1 MAQLVLIRHGETEW
15 SLSGKH
21 TGRTDVPL
29 TEHGREQA
37 QALGTA
43 LRGQAFALV
52 MTSPLQRAR
61 DTAHLAGFVDVEVDD
76 DLVEWDY
83 GGYEGRTT
91 PEIASELGRPWT
103 LFGDGVPAGET
114 PGESLEE
121 VAARAEQVLARVV
134 PLLEADDDVALVGH
148 GHHLRV
154 LTACW
159 LGLPPDAGARFT
171 LDAGTISR
179 LGFEHGVQV
188 IESWNRRP

>member
-15 SLSGKH
+15 ARTGRH

-29 TEHGREQA
+29 TEHGLVQA
-37 QALGTA
+37 RALGEA
-43 LRGQAFALV
+43 LAGERFALV

-61 DTAHLAGFVDVEVDD
+61 ATAHEAGFDDVEVDD
-76 DLVEWDY
+76 DLQEWDY

-91 PEIASELGRPWT
+91 PEISAELGRAWT
-103 LFGDGVPAGET
+103 VFTDGVPPGET

-121 VAARAEQVLARVV
+121 VAARAEQVLARVL
-134 PLLEADDDVALVGH
+134 PLLAAGEDVALVGH

-159 LGLPPDAGARFT
+159 LGLPPAAGARFT

-179 LGFEHGVQV
+179 LGFEHDLPV
-188 IESWNRRP
+188 IESWNQLP